1 MACLGIPDPVGVKV
15 YAPGGKETFD
25 GTKATEAAQARQVVA
40 KLLHADAI
48 LTAAKALPA
57 ATLAMHASA
66 LAAGLR
72 LPTTAFRPE
81 AKGKTSGCSKHE

>member
-48 LTAAKALPA
+48 LTAAKSLPV
-57 ATLAMHASA
+57 ATLAMRASA
-66 LAAGLR
+66 LVCA
-72 LPTTAFRPE
+72 PTTPIPLPGPERP
-81 AKGKTSGCSKHE
+81 G